1 MPDDDRMYKLEGIII
16 PKKESVTE
24 WTVKN
29 HYLKRTGS
37 YLSYKK
43 YPFMVEPTDSMGRL
57 HDTFEVVIMCP
68 AQASKTTAI
77 MNFIGWTLKYQREN
91 ILVILDNANNAQKL
105 AKNRVKPF
113 LMDVC
118 HLLDD
123 SERQQSADKS
133 NSAVNIALAS
143 GVNLMLGS
151 AKSASDLC
159 SQPCAFVL
167 LDEVDRYVEL
177 SGEGDPVTLAS
188 ARTKTYR
195 NSMIVCTSTPTVK
208 DDSRIMSQWKLGTAE
223 RWGVVCPTCKHFF
236 SPLWKDID
244 WTDSENPTTACPT
257 CGEVWAESDIIGMEH
272 RYEQTNPFPIHDEY
286 GRIMRSYAIN
296 GLLMHDQTT
305 WKALKQLE
313 IAAIQTSESAIQSF
327 YNTRL
332 GEVYERP
339 SEMRIDPDILSRCAS
354 CRYDDQSLPSDIL
367 SIVISSDTHD
377 DCLYLLTAGFSSDG
391 ERVYLIRYDIL
402 MGDPDDKHVWAGYDR
417 LMCEVYK
424 TEDGRYLR
432 PIFACG
438 DLGGHRSRSVALYS
452 LRNPRFR
459 CVRGYRAPNLGQST
473 CVDPLLN
480 RVSPYKLTEGVK
492 TTVPVQYVGVSGAK
506 DRLNKWQRLTIAGE
520 QHIFAPAVKKCFDLD
535 FWKGMTIEIRDN
547 VGRWVCPYTPN
558 GKGHMANEPTDLMVY
573 AMAAFEMWKTQ
584 YYLTCKDREYFSPS
598 GRPLD
603 LTKEI
608 TMCAEEVKPAKT
620 KKNSKAKSSKA
631 KANEPTTEKVEQK
644 KEETAEVEKAE
655 VLPRSKHR
663 RM

>member
-1 MPDDDRMYKLEGIII
+1 MPDDRLYRLDGIII

-24 WTVKN
+24 WTAKN
-29 HYLKRTGS
+29 HYLKRTGTF
-37 YLSYKK
+37 LSYKK
-43 YPFMVEPTDSMGRL
+43 YPFMLAPTDSMGRL

-77 MNFIGWTLKYQREN
+77 MNFIGWSLKYQREN

-123 SERQQSADKS
+123 TERQQSADKS

-223 RWGVVCPTCKHFF
+223 RWGVICPTCKHFF

-244 WTDSENPTTACPT
+244 WADPDKPTTACPT
-257 CGEVWAESDIIGMEH
+257 CGEVWAETDIIGMEH
-272 RYEQTNPFPIHDEY
+272 KYEQTNPSPIHDEY

-367 SIVISSDTHD
+367 AIVISSDTHD

-402 MGDPDDKHVWAGYDR
+402 MGDPDDKHVWAQYDR

-459 CVRGYRAPNLGQST
+459 CVRGYRAPNLGTST

-520 QHIFAPAVKKCFDLD
+520 QHIYAPAVKKCFDLD

-547 VGRWVCPYTPN
+547 VGRWVCPYTPS

-584 YYLTCKDREYFSPS
+584 YYLTCKDREYFSPN
-598 GRPLD
+598 GKPLD

-608 TMCAEEVKPAKT
+608 TMCAEEVKPTKT
-620 KKNSKAKSSKA
+620 KRNSRAKSAKA
-631 KANEPTTEKVEQK
+631 KAVQNPENLEQVK
-644 KEETAEVEKAE
+644 GETAEAQDTE

>member
-1 MPDDDRMYKLEGIII
+1 MPDDRLYRLDGIII

-29 HYLKRTGS
+29 HYLKRTGTF
-37 YLSYKK
+37 LSYKK
-43 YPFMVEPTDSMGRL
+43 YPFMLAPTDSMGRL

-77 MNFIGWTLKYQREN
+77 MNFIGWSLKYQREN
-91 ILVILDNANNAQKL
+91 ILVILDNSNNAQKL

-123 SERQQSADKS
+123 TERQQSADKS

-223 RWGVVCPTCKHFF
+223 RWGVICPTCQHFF

-244 WTDSENPTTACPT
+244 WSDPENPSTACPT
-257 CGEVWAESDIIGMEH
+257 CGEVWVESDIIRMEH
-272 RYEQTNPFPIHDEY
+272 KYEQTNPSPIHDEY

-402 MGDPDDKHVWAGYDR
+402 MGDPDDKHVWAQYDR

-459 CVRGYRAPNLGQST
+459 CVRGYRAPNLGTST

-480 RVSPYKLTEGVK
+480 RVSPYKLIEGVK

-520 QHIFAPAVKKCFDLD
+520 QHIYAPAVKKCFDLD

-547 VGRWVCPYTPN
+547 VGRWVCPYTPS

-584 YYLTCKDREYFSPS
+584 YYLTCKDREYFSPN
-598 GRPLD
+598 GKPLD

-608 TMCAEEVKPAKT
+608 TMCDEEVKPT
-620 KKNSKAKSSKA
+620 KARKGSRAKSSKA
-631 KANEPTTEKVEQK
+631 KAVQNPENLEQTK
-644 KEETAEVEKAE
+644 GETAEVQDTEA
-655 VLPRSKHR
+655 LPRSKHR

>member
-1 MPDDDRMYKLEGIII
+1 MSDDRLYRLDGIVI

-43 YPFMVEPTDSMGRL
+43 YPFMLAPTDSMGRL

-77 MNFIGWTLKYQREN
+77 MNFIGWSLKYQREN

-123 SERQQSADKS
+123 TERQQSADKS

-223 RWGVVCPTCKHFF
+223 RWGVICPTCHHFF

-244 WTDSENPTTACPT
+244 WADPDKPTTACPT
-257 CGEVWAESDIIGMEH
+257 CGEVWSETDIISMEH
-272 RYEQTNPFPIHDEY
+272 KYEQTNPSPIHDEY

-332 GEVYERP
+332 GEVYSPP

-367 SIVISSDTHD
+367 AIVVSSDTHD
-377 DCLYLLTAGFSSDG
+377 DCLYVLTAGFSSDG

-402 MGDPDDKHVWAGYDR
+402 MGDPDGKHVWAQYDR

-480 RVSPYKLTEGVK
+480 RVSPYKLIEGVK

-520 QHIFAPAVKKCFDLD
+520 QHIFAPSVKKCFDLD

-547 VGRWVCPYTPN
+547 VGRWVCPYTPS

-598 GRPLD
+598 GKPLD

-608 TMCAEEVKPAKT
+608 TMCDEEVKPTKT
-620 KKNSKAKSSKA
+620 KKGSRAKSSKA
-631 KANEPTTEKVEQK
+631 RAVQNPENLEQIK
-644 KEETAEVEKAE
+644 GETAEVQDTE

>member
-1 MPDDDRMYKLEGIII
+1 MPDDRLYKLDGIII

-43 YPFMVEPTDSMGRL
+43 YPFMLAPTDSMGRL

-77 MNFIGWTLKYQREN
+77 MNFIGWSLKYQREN

-118 HLLDD
+118 NLLDD
-123 SERQQSADKS
+123 TERQQSADKS

-223 RWGVVCPTCKHFF
+223 RWGVICPTCQHFF

-244 WTDSENPTTACPT
+244 WSDPDKPTTACPT

-272 RYEQTNPFPIHDEY
+272 KYEQTNPSPIHDEY

-354 CRYDDQSLPSDIL
+354 CRYDDQSLPSDVL
-367 SIVISSDTHD
+367 AIVISSDTHD

-402 MGDPDDKHVWAGYDR
+402 MGDPDDKHVWAQYDR
-417 LMCEVYK
+417 LMGEVYK

-480 RVSPYKLTEGVK
+480 RVSPYKLIEGVK

-520 QHIFAPAVKKCFDLD
+520 QHIFAPSVKKCFDLD

-547 VGRWVCPYTPN
+547 VGRWVCPYTPS

-584 YYLTCKDREYFSPS
+584 YYLTCKDREFFSPS
-598 GRPLD
+598 GKPLD

-608 TMCAEEVKPAKT
+608 TMCDEEVKPTKT
-620 KKNSKAKSSKA
+620 RKGSRAKSSKA
-631 KANEPTTEKVEQK
+631 KAVQNPENLEQTKGETTEADK
-644 KEETAEVEKAE
+644 TE

>member
-1 MPDDDRMYKLEGIII
+1 MPDDRLYKLDGIII

-43 YPFMVEPTDSMGRL
+43 YPFMLAPTDSMGRL

-77 MNFIGWTLKYQREN
+77 MNFIGWSLKYQREN
-91 ILVILDNANNAQKL
+91 ILCILDNANNAQKL

-223 RWGVVCPTCKHFF
+223 RWGVICPSCQHFF

-244 WTDSENPTTACPT
+244 WADTDNPTTACPT
-257 CGEVWAESDIIGMEH
+257 CGEVWAETDIIGMEH
-272 RYEQTNPFPIHDEY
+272 KYEQTNPSPIHDEY

-339 SEMRIDPDILSRCAS
+339 TEMRIDPDILSRCAS

-367 SIVISSDTHD
+367 AIVISSDTHD

-402 MGDPDDKHVWAGYDR
+402 MGDPDDKHVWAQYDR

-480 RVSPYKLTEGVK
+480 RVSPYKLIEGVK

-520 QHIFAPAVKKCFDLD
+520 QHIFAPSVKKCFDLD

-547 VGRWVCPYTPN
+547 VGRWVCPYTPS

-598 GRPLD
+598 GKPLD

-608 TMCAEEVKPAKT
+608 TMCDEEMKPT
-620 KKNSKAKSSKA
+620 KAKKGSRAKSAKA
-631 KANEPTTEKVEQK
+631 KAVQNPENLEQTK
-644 KEETAEVEKAE
+644 GETAEVQDTE

>member
-1 MPDDDRMYKLEGIII
+1 MPDDRLYKLDGIII
-16 PKKESVTE
+16 PKKESVTS
-24 WTVKN
+24 WTTHN

-43 YPFMVEPTDSMGRL
+43 YPFMLAPTDSMGRL

-77 MNFIGWTLKYQREN
+77 MNFIGWSLKYQREN

-123 SERQQSADKS
+123 TERQQSADKS

-223 RWGVVCPTCKHFF
+223 RWGVICPTCKHFF

-244 WTDSENPTTACPT
+244 WADPDNPTTACPT
-257 CGEVWAESDIIGMEH
+257 CGEVWTETDIIGMEH
-272 RYEQTNPFPIHDEY
+272 KYEQTNPSPIHDEY

-332 GEVYERP
+332 GEVYERLA
-339 SEMRIDPDILSRCAS
+339 EMRIDPDILSRCAS

-402 MGDPDDKHVWAGYDR
+402 MGDPDDKHVWAQYDR

-480 RVSPYKLTEGVK
+480 RVSPYKLIEGVK

-520 QHIFAPAVKKCFDLD
+520 QHIFAPSVKKCFDLD

-547 VGRWVCPYTPN
+547 VGRWVCPYTPS

-584 YYLTCKDREYFSPS
+584 YYLTCKDREYFSPN
-598 GRPLD
+598 GKPLD

-608 TMCAEEVKPAKT
+608 TMCDEEVKPTKT
-620 KKNSKAKSSKA
+620 RKGSRAKSSKA
-631 KANEPTTEKVEQK
+631 KDVQNPENLEQK
-644 KEETAEVEKAE
+644 KEETAEAQNTE

>member
-1 MPDDDRMYKLEGIII
+1 MLDDRLYRLDGIII

-43 YPFMVEPTDSMGRL
+43 YPFMLAPTDSMGRL

-77 MNFIGWTLKYQREN
+77 MNFIGWSLKYQREN

-123 SERQQSADKS
+123 TERQQSADKS

-223 RWGVVCPTCKHFF
+223 RWGVICPTCQHFF

-244 WTDSENPTTACPT
+244 WADPDKPTTACPT
-257 CGEVWAESDIIGMEH
+257 CGEVWVESDIIGMEH
-272 RYEQTNPFPIHDEY
+272 KYEQTNLSPIHDEY

-354 CRYDDQSLPSDIL
+354 CRYDDQSLPADIL

-402 MGDPDDKHVWAGYDR
+402 MGDPDDKHVWAQYDR

-459 CVRGYRAPNLGQST
+459 CVRGYRAPNLGTST

-480 RVSPYKLTEGVK
+480 RGSPYKLVEGVK

-520 QHIFAPAVKKCFDLD
+520 QHIYAPSVKKCFDLD

-547 VGRWVCPYTPN
+547 VGRWVCPYAPS

-584 YYLTCKDREYFSPS
+584 YYLTCKDREYFSPN
-598 GRPLD
+598 GKPLD

-608 TMCAEEVKPAKT
+608 AMCDEEVKPAKT
-620 KKNSKAKSSKA
+620 KKGARGKSSKA
-631 KANEPTTEKVEQK
+631 KAVQNTENLEQTK
-644 KEETAEVEKAE
+644 GETSEVQNTE

>member
-1 MPDDDRMYKLEGIII
+1 MPYDDRLYRLDGIII

-43 YPFMVEPTDSMGRL
+43 YPFMLAPTDSMGRL

-77 MNFIGWTLKYQREN
+77 MNFIGWSLKYQREN

-123 SERQQSADKS
+123 TERQQSADKS

-223 RWGVVCPTCKHFF
+223 RWGVICPTCEHFF

-244 WTDSENPTTACPT
+244 WSDTDNPTTACPT
-257 CGEVWAESDIIGMEH
+257 CGEAWAESDIIGMEH
-272 RYEQTNPFPIHDEY
+272 KYEQTNPSPIHDEY

-367 SIVISSDTHD
+367 AIVISSDTHD

-402 MGDPDDKHVWAGYDR
+402 MGDPDDKHVWAQYDR

-480 RVSPYKLTEGVK
+480 RVSPYKLIEGVK

-520 QHIFAPAVKKCFDLD
+520 QHIFAPSVKKCFDLD

-547 VGRWVCPYTPN
+547 VGRWVCPYTPS

-584 YYLTCKDREYFSPS
+584 YYLTCKDREYFSPN
-598 GRPLD
+598 GKPLD

-608 TMCAEEVKPAKT
+608 TMCDEEVKPTKT
-620 KKNSKAKSSKA
+620 RKGSRAKSSKA
-631 KANEPTTEKVEQK
+631 KAVQNPENLEQK
-644 KEETAEVEKAE
+644 KEETTEVRDTE

>member
-1 MPDDDRMYKLEGIII
+1 MPDDRLYRLDGIII

-24 WTVKN
+24 WTIKN
-29 HYLKRTGS
+29 HYLKRTGTF
-37 YLSYKK
+37 LSYKK
-43 YPFMVEPTDSMGRL
+43 YPFMLAPTDSMGRL

-77 MNFIGWTLKYQREN
+77 MNFIGWSLKYQREN

-123 SERQQSADKS
+123 TERQQSADKS

-223 RWGVVCPTCKHFF
+223 RWGVICTTCQHFF

-244 WTDSENPTTACPT
+244 WSDPENPTVACPT
-257 CGEVWAESDIIGMEH
+257 CGEVWAESDIIRMEH
-272 RYEQTNPFPIHDEY
+272 KYEQTNPSPIHDEY

-402 MGDPDDKHVWAGYDR
+402 MGDPDDKHVWAQYDR

-480 RVSPYKLTEGVK
+480 RVSPYKLIEGVK
-492 TTVPVQYVGVSGAK
+492 TTVPVQYIGVSGAK

-520 QHIFAPAVKKCFDLD
+520 QHIFAPSVKKCFDLD

-547 VGRWVCPYTPN
+547 VGRWVCPYAPS

-584 YYLTCKDREYFSPS
+584 YYLTCKDREYFSPN
-598 GRPLD
+598 GKPLD

-608 TMCAEEVKPAKT
+608 TMCDEEVKPTTKAK
-620 KKNSKAKSSKA
+620 KGSRAKSSKA
-631 KANEPTTEKVEQK
+631 KAVQNPENLEQTK
-644 KEETAEVEKAE
+644 GETAEVQDTE

>member
-1 MPDDDRMYKLEGIII
+1 MSDDRLYRLDGIVI

-43 YPFMVEPTDSMGRL
+43 YPFMLAPTDSMGRL

-77 MNFIGWTLKYQREN
+77 MNFIGWSLKYQREN

-123 SERQQSADKS
+123 TERQQSADKS

-223 RWGVVCPTCKHFF
+223 RWGVICPTCHHFF

-244 WTDSENPTTACPT
+244 WADPDKPTTACPT
-257 CGEVWAESDIIGMEH
+257 CGEVWSETDIISMEH
-272 RYEQTNPFPIHDEY
+272 KYEQTNPSPIHDEY

-339 SEMRIDPDILSRCAS
+339 AEMRIDPDILSRCAS

-367 SIVISSDTHD
+367 AIVVSSDTHD
-377 DCLYLLTAGFSSDG
+377 DCLYVLTAGFSSDG

-402 MGDPDDKHVWAGYDR
+402 MGDPDDKHVWAQYDR
-417 LMCEVYK
+417 LMCEGYK

-480 RVSPYKLTEGVK
+480 RVSPYKLIEGVK
-492 TTVPVQYVGVSGAK
+492 ATVPVQYVGVSGAK

-520 QHIFAPAVKKCFDLD
+520 QHIFAPSVKKCFDLD

-547 VGRWVCPYTPN
+547 VGRWVCPYTPS

-584 YYLTCKDREYFSPS
+584 FYLTCKDREYFSPS
-598 GRPLD
+598 GKPLD

-608 TMCAEEVKPAKT
+608 TMCDEEMKPTKT
-620 KKNSKAKSSKA
+620 KKGSRAKSSKA
-631 KANEPTTEKVEQK
+631 RAVQNPENLEQK
-644 KEETAEVEKAE
+644 KEETAEVQDTE

>member
-1 MPDDDRMYKLEGIII
+1 MPNDDRLYRLDGIII

-29 HYLKRTGS
+29 HYLKRTGTF
-37 YLSYKK
+37 LSYKK
-43 YPFMVEPTDSMGRL
+43 YPFMLAPTDSMGRL

-77 MNFIGWTLKYQREN
+77 MNFIGWSLKYQREN

-223 RWGVVCPTCKHFF
+223 RWGVICPTCQHFF

-244 WTDSENPTTACPT
+244 WSDPDKPTTACPT
-257 CGEVWAESDIIGMEH
+257 CGEVWAESNILSMEH
-272 RYEQTNPFPIHDEY
+272 KYEQTNPSPIHDEY

-402 MGDPDDKHVWAGYDR
+402 MGDPDDKHVWAQYDR

-480 RVSPYKLTEGVK
+480 RVSPYKLIEGVK

-506 DRLNKWQRLTIAGE
+506 DRLNKWQRLTVAGE
-520 QHIFAPAVKKCFDLD
+520 QHIFAPSVKKCFDLD

-547 VGRWVCPYTPN
+547 VGRWVCPYTPS

-598 GRPLD
+598 GKPLD

-608 TMCAEEVKPAKT
+608 TMCDEEVKPTKT
-620 KKNSKAKSSKA
+620 RKGSRAKSSKA
-631 KANEPTTEKVEQK
+631 KAVQNPENLEQTK
-644 KEETAEVEKAE
+644 GETAEVQNTE

>member
-1 MPDDDRMYKLEGIII
+1 MPDDRLYRLDGIII

-29 HYLKRTGS
+29 HYLKRTGTF
-37 YLSYKK
+37 LSYRK
-43 YPFMVEPTDSMGRL
+43 YPFMLAPTDSMGRL

-77 MNFIGWTLKYQREN
+77 MNFIGWSLRFQREN

-208 DDSRIMSQWKLGTAE
+208 DESRIMSQWKLGTAE
-223 RWGVVCPTCKHFF
+223 RWGVICTTCQHFF

-244 WTDSENPTTACPT
+244 WSDPDKPTTACPT
-257 CGEVWAESDIIGMEH
+257 CGEVWTESDIISMEH
-272 RYEQTNPFPIHDEY
+272 KYEQTNPSPIHDEY
-286 GRIMRSYAIN
+286 GRIMRSYSIN

-327 YNTRL
+327 FNTRL

-339 SEMRIDPDILSRCAS
+339 TEMRIDPDILSRCAS

-402 MGDPDDKHVWAGYDR
+402 IGDPDDKHVWAQYDR

-459 CVRGYRAPNLGQST
+459 CVRGYRAPNLGTST

-506 DRLNKWQRLTIAGE
+506 DRLNRWQRLTIAGE
-520 QHIFAPAVKKCFDLD
+520 QHIFASVKKCFDLD

-547 VGRWVCPYTPN
+547 VGRWVCPYTPS

-573 AMAAFEMWKTQ
+573 AMAAFELWKTQ
-584 YYLTCKDREYFSPS
+584 YYLTCKDREYFSPN
-598 GRPLD
+598 GKPLD

-608 TMCAEEVKPAKT
+608 TMCDEEVKPTKT
-620 KKNSKAKSSKA
+620 KKGSRAKSSKA
-631 KANEPTTEKVEQK
+631 KDVQNPGNLEQTK
-644 KEETAEVEKAE
+644 GETAEAQNTE

>member
-1 MPDDDRMYKLEGIII
+1 MPDDRLYRLDGIII

-43 YPFMVEPTDSMGRL
+43 YPFMLAPTDSMGRL

-77 MNFIGWTLKYQREN
+77 MNFIGWSLKYQREN

-118 HLLDD
+118 NLLDD
-123 SERQQSADKS
+123 TERQQSADKS

-223 RWGVVCPTCKHFF
+223 RWGVICPSCQHFF

-244 WTDSENPTTACPT
+244 WADPDKPTTACPT

-272 RYEQTNPFPIHDEY
+272 KYEQTNPSPIHDEY

-402 MGDPDDKHVWAGYDR
+402 MGDPDDKHVWAQYDR

-506 DRLNKWQRLTIAGE
+506 DRLNKMQRLTIAGE
-520 QHIFAPAVKKCFDLD
+520 QHIFAPSVKKCFDLD

-547 VGRWVCPYTPN
+547 VGRWVCPYTPS

-584 YYLTCKDREYFSPS
+584 YYLTCKDREYFSPN
-598 GRPLD
+598 GKPLD

-608 TMCAEEVKPAKT
+608 TMCAEEVKPTKT
-620 KKNSKAKSSKA
+620 KRNSKAKSSKA
-631 KANEPTTEKVEQK
+631 KAVQNPENLEQTKGDTTEVQD
-644 KEETAEVEKAE
+644 TE

>member
-1 MPDDDRMYKLEGIII
+1 MPDDRLYRLDGIII

-37 YLSYKK
+37 FLSYKK
-43 YPFMVEPTDSMGRL
+43 YPFMLAPTDSMGRL

-77 MNFIGWTLKYQREN
+77 MNFIGWSLQYQREN
-91 ILVILDNANNAQKL
+91 ILVILDNASNAQKL
-105 AKNRVKPF
+105 AKNRIKPF

-123 SERQQSADKS
+123 TERQQSADKS

-223 RWGVVCPTCKHFF
+223 RWGVICPTCQHFF

-244 WTDSENPTTACPT
+244 WSDPDNPTTACPT
-257 CGEVWAESDIIGMEH
+257 CGEVWAESDIISMEH
-272 RYEQTNPFPIHDEY
+272 KYEQTNPSPIHDEY

-327 YNTRL
+327 RNTRL

-377 DCLYLLTAGFSSDG
+377 DCLYVLTAGFSSDG

-402 MGDPDDKHVWAGYDR
+402 MGDPDDKHVWAQYDR
-417 LMCEVYK
+417 LMCEVYT
-424 TEDGRYLR
+424 TEDGRHLR

-459 CVRGYRAPNLGQST
+459 CVRGYRAPNLGTST

-480 RVSPYKLTEGVK
+480 RVSPYKLVEGVK

-506 DRLNKWQRLTIAGE
+506 DRLNTWQRLTIAGE
-520 QHIFAPAVKKCFDLD
+520 QRIFAPSTKKCFDLD

-547 VGRWVCPYTPN
+547 VGRWVCPYTPS

-584 YYLTCKDREYFSPS
+584 YYLTCKDREYFSPN
-598 GRPLD
+598 GKPLD
-603 LTKEI
+603 LSKEI
-608 TMCAEEVKPAKT
+608 TMCNEEAKPTKAK
-620 KKNSKAKSSKA
+620 KGSRAKSSKA
-631 KANEPTTEKVEQK
+631 KAVQSPENLEQTKVE
-644 KEETAEVEKAE
+644 TSEVDKAE

>member
-1 MPDDDRMYKLEGIII
+1 MPDDRLYRLDGIII

-29 HYLKRTGS
+29 HYLKRTGTF
-37 YLSYKK
+37 LSYRK
-43 YPFMVEPTDSMGRL
+43 YPFMLAPTDSMGRL

-77 MNFIGWTLKYQREN
+77 MNFIGWSLRFQREN

-123 SERQQSADKS
+123 TERQQSADKS

-143 GVNLMLGS
+143 GTNLMLGS

-208 DDSRIMSQWKLGTAE
+208 DESRIMSQWKLGTAE
-223 RWGVVCPTCKHFF
+223 RWGVICTTCQHFF

-244 WTDSENPTTACPT
+244 WSDPDKPTTACPT
-257 CGEVWAESDIIGMEH
+257 CGEVWTESDIISMEH
-272 RYEQTNPFPIHDEY
+272 KYEQTNPSPIHDEY
-286 GRIMRSYAIN
+286 GRIMRSYSIN

-327 YNTRL
+327 FNTRL

-339 SEMRIDPDILSRCAS
+339 TEMRIDPDILSRCAS

-402 MGDPDDKHVWAGYDR
+402 IGDPDDKHVWAQYDR

-459 CVRGYRAPNLGQST
+459 CVRGYRAPNLGTST

-480 RVSPYKLTEGVK
+480 RVSPYKLTECVK

-520 QHIFAPAVKKCFDLD
+520 QHIFASVKKCFDLD

-547 VGRWVCPYTPN
+547 VGRWVCPYTPS

-573 AMAAFEMWKTQ
+573 AMAAFELWKTQ
-584 YYLTCKDREYFSPS
+584 YYLTCKDREYFSPN
-598 GRPLD
+598 GKPLD

-608 TMCAEEVKPAKT
+608 TMCDEEVKPTKT
-620 KKNSKAKSSKA
+620 KKGSRAKSSKA
-631 KANEPTTEKVEQK
+631 KDVQNPGNLEQTK
-644 KEETAEVEKAE
+644 GETAEAQNTE

>member
-1 MPDDDRMYKLEGIII
+1 MPDDRLYRLDGIII

-24 WTVKN
+24 WAVKN
-29 HYLKRTGS
+29 HYLKRTGTF
-37 YLSYKK
+37 LSYKK
-43 YPFMVEPTDSMGRL
+43 YPFMLAPTDSMGRL

-77 MNFIGWTLKYQREN
+77 MNFIGWSLKYQREN

-123 SERQQSADKS
+123 TERQQSADKS

-223 RWGVVCPTCKHFF
+223 RWGVICPTCQHFF

-244 WTDSENPTTACPT
+244 WSDPENPTTACPT
-257 CGEVWAESDIIGMEH
+257 CGEVWAESDIISMEH
-272 RYEQTNPFPIHDEY
+272 KYEQTNPSPIHDEY

-402 MGDPDDKHVWAGYDR
+402 MGDPDDKHVWAQYDR

-480 RVSPYKLTEGVK
+480 RVSPYKLIEGVK

-520 QHIFAPAVKKCFDLD
+520 QHIFAPSVKKCFDLD

-547 VGRWVCPYTPN
+547 VGRWVCPYTPS

-573 AMAAFEMWKTQ
+573 AMAAFEIWKTQ
-584 YYLTCKDREYFSPS
+584 YYLTCKDREYFSPN
-598 GRPLD
+598 GKPLD

-608 TMCAEEVKPAKT
+608 TMCDEEVKPTKAK
-620 KKNSKAKSSKA
+620 KGSRAKSSKA
-631 KANEPTTEKVEQK
+631 KAVQNPENLEQNKGETTEAQN
-644 KEETAEVEKAE
+644 TE

>member
-1 MPDDDRMYKLEGIII
+1 MSDDRLYRLDGIVI

-43 YPFMVEPTDSMGRL
+43 YPFMLAPTDSMGRL

-77 MNFIGWTLKYQREN
+77 MNFIGWSLKYQREN

-123 SERQQSADKS
+123 TERQQSADKS

-223 RWGVVCPTCKHFF
+223 RWGVICPTCHHFF

-244 WTDSENPTTACPT
+244 WADPDKPTTACPT
-257 CGEVWAESDIIGMEH
+257 CGEVWAETDIISMEH
-272 RYEQTNPFPIHDEY
+272 KYEQTNPSPIHDEY

-367 SIVISSDTHD
+367 AIVISSDTHD

-402 MGDPDDKHVWAGYDR
+402 MGDPDDKHVWAQYDR

-480 RVSPYKLTEGVK
+480 RVSPYKLIEGVK

-520 QHIFAPAVKKCFDLD
+520 QHIFAPSVKKCFDLD

-547 VGRWVCPYTPN
+547 VGRWVCPYTPS

-598 GRPLD
+598 GKPLD
-603 LTKEI
+603 LTKEM
-608 TMCAEEVKPAKT
+608 TMCDEEVKPTKT
-620 KKNSKAKSSKA
+620 RKGSRAKSSKA
-631 KANEPTTEKVEQK
+631 KAVQNPENLEQTK
-644 KEETAEVEKAE
+644 GETAEVDKTE

>member
-1 MPDDDRMYKLEGIII
+1 MPDDRLYRLDGIII

-29 HYLKRTGS
+29 HYLKRTGTF
-37 YLSYKK
+37 LSYKK
-43 YPFMVEPTDSMGRL
+43 YPFMLAPTDSMGRL

-77 MNFIGWTLKYQREN
+77 MNFIGWSLKYQREN
-91 ILVILDNANNAQKL
+91 LLVILDNANNAQKL

-123 SERQQSADKS
+123 TERQQSADKS

-223 RWGVVCPTCKHFF
+223 RWGVICPTCQHFF

-244 WTDSENPTTACPT
+244 WTDPDNPTVACPT
-257 CGEVWAESDIIGMEH
+257 CGEVWAESDIISMEH
-272 RYEQTNPFPIHDEY
+272 KYEQTNPSPIHDEY

-402 MGDPDDKHVWAGYDR
+402 MGDPDDKHVWAQYDR

-459 CVRGYRAPNLGQST
+459 CVRGYRAPNLGTST

-480 RVSPYKLTEGVK
+480 RVSPYKLVEGVK

-506 DRLNKWQRLTIAGE
+506 DHLNKWQRLTIAGE
-520 QHIFAPAVKKCFDLD
+520 QHIFAPSVKKCFDLD

-547 VGRWVCPYTPN
+547 VGRWVCPYTPS

-584 YYLTCKDREYFSPS
+584 YYLTCKDREYFSPN
-598 GRPLD
+598 GKPLD

-608 TMCAEEVKPAKT
+608 TMCDEEVKPAKT
-620 KKNSKAKSSKA
+620 KKGSRAKSSKA
-631 KANEPTTEKVEQK
+631 KAVQNPENLEQTKV
-644 KEETAEVEKAE
+644 ETAEAQNTE

>member
-1 MPDDDRMYKLEGIII
+1 MPDDRLYRLDGIII

-29 HYLKRTGS
+29 HYLKRTGTF
-37 YLSYKK
+37 LSYKK
-43 YPFMVEPTDSMGRL
+43 YPFMLAPTDSMGRL

-77 MNFIGWTLKYQREN
+77 MNFIGWSLKYQREN

-223 RWGVVCPTCKHFF
+223 RWGVICPTCQHFF

-244 WTDSENPTTACPT
+244 WSDPDKPTTACPT
-257 CGEVWAESDIIGMEH
+257 CGEVWAESDIISMEH
-272 RYEQTNPFPIHDEY
+272 KYEQTNPSPIHDEY

-332 GEVYERP
+332 GEVYSPP

-402 MGDPDDKHVWAGYDR
+402 MGDPDDKHVWAQYDR

-480 RVSPYKLTEGVK
+480 RVSPYKLIEGVK

-520 QHIFAPAVKKCFDLD
+520 QHIFAPSVKKCFDLD

-547 VGRWVCPYTPN
+547 VGRWVCPYTPS

-584 YYLTCKDREYFSPS
+584 YYLTCKDREYFSPN
-598 GRPLD
+598 GKPLD

-608 TMCAEEVKPAKT
+608 TMCDEEVKPTKT
-620 KKNSKAKSSKA
+620 KRGSRAKSSKA
-631 KANEPTTEKVEQK
+631 KAVQNPENLEQTK
-644 KEETAEVEKAE
+644 GETAEVQDTE

>member
-1 MPDDDRMYKLEGIII
+1 MPDDRLYRLDGIII

-29 HYLKRTGS
+29 HYLKRTGTF
-37 YLSYKK
+37 LSYRK
-43 YPFMVEPTDSMGRL
+43 YPFMLAPTDSMGRL

-77 MNFIGWTLKYQREN
+77 MNFIGWSLRFQREN

-143 GVNLMLGS
+143 GTNLMLGS

-208 DDSRIMSQWKLGTAE
+208 DESRIMSQWKLGTAE
-223 RWGVVCPTCKHFF
+223 RWGVICTTCQHFF

-244 WTDSENPTTACPT
+244 WSDPDKPTTACPT
-257 CGEVWAESDIIGMEH
+257 CGEVWTESDIISMEH
-272 RYEQTNPFPIHDEY
+272 KYEQTNPSPIHDEY
-286 GRIMRSYAIN
+286 GRIMRSYSIN

-327 YNTRL
+327 FNTRL

-339 SEMRIDPDILSRCAS
+339 TEMRIDPDILSRCAS

-402 MGDPDDKHVWAGYDR
+402 IGDPDDKHVWAQYDR

-459 CVRGYRAPNLGQST
+459 CVRGYRAPNLGTST

-520 QHIFAPAVKKCFDLD
+520 QHIFASVKKCFDLD

-547 VGRWVCPYTPN
+547 VGRWVCPYTPS

-573 AMAAFEMWKTQ
+573 AMAAFELWKTQ
-584 YYLTCKDREYFSPS
+584 YYLTCKDREYFSPN
-598 GRPLD
+598 GKPLD

-608 TMCAEEVKPAKT
+608 TMCDEEVKPTKT
-620 KKNSKAKSSKA
+620 KKGSRAKSSKA
-631 KANEPTTEKVEQK
+631 KDVQNPGNLEQTK
-644 KEETAEVEKAE
+644 GETAEAQNTE

>member
-1 MPDDDRMYKLEGIII
+1 MPDDRLYRLDGIII

-37 YLSYKK
+37 YLSYRK
-43 YPFMVEPTDSMGRL
+43 YPFMLAPTDSMGRL
-57 HDTFEVVIMCP
+57 HDTFEVVVMCP

-77 MNFIGWTLKYQREN
+77 MNFIGWSLKYQREN

-123 SERQQSADKS
+123 TERQQSADKS

-223 RWGVVCPTCKHFF
+223 RWGVICPTCQHFF

-244 WTDSENPTTACPT
+244 WSDPDKPTTACPT
-257 CGEVWAESDIIGMEH
+257 CGEVWTENDIIGMEH
-272 RYEQTNPFPIHDEY
+272 KYEQTNPSPIHDEY

-367 SIVISSDTHD
+367 AIVISSDTHD

-402 MGDPDDKHVWAGYDR
+402 MGDPDDKHVWAQYDR

-506 DRLNKWQRLTIAGE
+506 DRLNKWQKLTIAGE
-520 QHIFAPAVKKCFDLD
+520 QHIFAPSVKKCFDLD

-547 VGRWVCPYTPN
+547 VGRWVCPYTPS

-584 YYLTCKDREYFSPS
+584 YYLTCKDREYFSPN
-598 GRPLD
+598 GKPLD

-608 TMCAEEVKPAKT
+608 TMCDEEVKPTKT
-620 KKNSKAKSSKA
+620 RKGSRAKSSKA
-631 KANEPTTEKVEQK
+631 KAVQNPENLEQIK
-644 KEETAEVEKAE
+644 GETAEVQDTE

>member
-1 MPDDDRMYKLEGIII
+1 MPDDRLYRLDGIII

-43 YPFMVEPTDSMGRL
+43 YPFMLAPTDSMGRL

-77 MNFIGWTLKYQREN
+77 MNFIGWSLKYQREN

-118 HLLDD
+118 NLLDD
-123 SERQQSADKS
+123 TERQQSADKS

-223 RWGVVCPTCKHFF
+223 RWGVICPTCQHFF

-244 WTDSENPTTACPT
+244 WADPDNPTTACPT
-257 CGEVWAESDIIGMEH
+257 CGEVWAETDIIGMEH
-272 RYEQTNPFPIHDEY
+272 KYEQTNSSPIHDEY

-367 SIVISSDTHD
+367 AIVISSDTHD

-402 MGDPDDKHVWAGYDR
+402 MGDPDDKHVWAQYDR

-459 CVRGYRAPNLGQST
+459 CVRGYRAPNLGTST

-480 RVSPYKLTEGVK
+480 RVSPYKLIEGVK

-520 QHIFAPAVKKCFDLD
+520 QHIYAPAVKKCFDLD

-547 VGRWVCPYTPN
+547 VGRWVCPYTPS

-584 YYLTCKDREYFSPS
+584 YYLTCKDREYFSPN
-598 GRPLD
+598 GKPLD

-608 TMCAEEVKPAKT
+608 TMCAEEVKPTKT
-620 KKNSKAKSSKA
+620 KRNSRAKSSKA
-631 KANEPTTEKVEQK
+631 KAVQNPENLEQK
-644 KEETAEVEKAE
+644 KEETTEVQDTE

>member
-1 MPDDDRMYKLEGIII
+1 MPDDRLYRLDGIII

-43 YPFMVEPTDSMGRL
+43 YPFMLAPTDSMGRL

-77 MNFIGWTLKYQREN
+77 MNFIGWSLKYQREN

-123 SERQQSADKS
+123 TERQQSADKS

-167 LDEVDRYVEL
+167 LDDVDRYVEL

-223 RWGVVCPTCKHFF
+223 RWGVICPSCQHFF

-244 WTDSENPTTACPT
+244 WADPDKPTTACPT
-257 CGEVWAESDIIGMEH
+257 CGEVWAETDIIGMEH
-272 RYEQTNPFPIHDEY
+272 KYEQTNPSPIHDEY

-339 SEMRIDPDILSRCAS
+339 TEMRIDPDILSRCAS
-354 CRYDDQSLPSDIL
+354 CRYDDQSLPSDVL

-402 MGDPDDKHVWAGYDR
+402 MGDPDDKHVWAQYDR
-417 LMCEVYK
+417 LMGEVYK

-459 CVRGYRAPNLGQST
+459 CVRGYRAPNLGTST

-480 RVSPYKLTEGVK
+480 RVSPYKLIEGVK

-520 QHIFAPAVKKCFDLD
+520 QHIYAPAVKKCFDLD

-547 VGRWVCPYTPN
+547 VGRWVCPYTPS

-584 YYLTCKDREYFSPS
+584 YYLTCKDREYFSPN
-598 GRPLD
+598 GKPLD

-608 TMCAEEVKPAKT
+608 TMCDEEVKPTKT
-620 KKNSKAKSSKA
+620 KRNSRAKSSKA
-631 KANEPTTEKVEQK
+631 KAVQNPENLEQTK
-644 KEETAEVEKAE
+644 GETAEVQDTE

>member
-1 MPDDDRMYKLEGIII
+1 MPDDRLYRLDGIII

-29 HYLKRTGS
+29 HYLKRTGTF
-37 YLSYKK
+37 LSYKK
-43 YPFMVEPTDSMGRL
+43 YPFMLAPTDSMGRL
-57 HDTFEVVIMCP
+57 HDTFEVVVMCP

-77 MNFIGWTLKYQREN
+77 MNFIGWSLKYQREN

-123 SERQQSADKS
+123 TERQQSADKS

-223 RWGVVCPTCKHFF
+223 RWGVICPTCQHFF

-244 WTDSENPTTACPT
+244 WSDTDNPTTACPT
-257 CGEVWAESDIIGMEH
+257 CGEVWTETDIIGMEH
-272 RYEQTNPFPIHDEY
+272 KYEQTNPSPIHDEY

-367 SIVISSDTHD
+367 AIVISSDTHD

-402 MGDPDDKHVWAGYDR
+402 MGDPDDKHVWAQYDR

-459 CVRGYRAPNLGQST
+459 CVRGYRAPLLGQST

-520 QHIFAPAVKKCFDLD
+520 QHIFAPSVKKCFDLD

-547 VGRWVCPYTPN
+547 VGRWVCPYTPS

-598 GRPLD
+598 GKPLD

-608 TMCAEEVKPAKT
+608 TMCDEEVKPTKT
-620 KKNSKAKSSKA
+620 KRGSRAKSSKA
-631 KANEPTTEKVEQK
+631 KAVQNPENLEQK
-644 KEETAEVEKAE
+644 KEETAEVQDTE

>member
-1 MPDDDRMYKLEGIII
+1 MPDDRLYRLDGIII

-24 WTVKN
+24 WTIKN

-43 YPFMVEPTDSMGRL
+43 YPFMLAPTDSMGRL

-77 MNFIGWTLKYQREN
+77 MNFIGWSLKYQREN

-123 SERQQSADKS
+123 TERQQSADKS

-223 RWGVVCPTCKHFF
+223 RWGVICPTCQHFF

-244 WTDSENPTTACPT
+244 WSDTDNPTTACPT
-257 CGEVWAESDIIGMEH
+257 CGEVWAESDIISMEH
-272 RYEQTNPFPIHDEY
+272 KYEQTNPSPIHDEY

-332 GEVYERP
+332 GEVYERV

-354 CRYDDQSLPSDIL
+354 CRYDDQSLPQDVL

-402 MGDPDDKHVWAGYDR
+402 MGDPDDKHVWAQYDR

-480 RVSPYKLTEGVK
+480 RVSPYKLIEGVK

-520 QHIFAPAVKKCFDLD
+520 QHIFAPSVKKCFDLD

-547 VGRWVCPYTPN
+547 VGRWVCPYTPS

-598 GRPLD
+598 GKPLD

-608 TMCAEEVKPAKT
+608 TMCDEEVKPTKT
-620 KKNSKAKSSKA
+620 RKGSRAKSSKA
-631 KANEPTTEKVEQK
+631 KAVQNPENLEQK
-644 KEETAEVEKAE
+644 KEETAEGDKTE

>member
-1 MPDDDRMYKLEGIII
+1 MPDDRLYRLDGIII

-29 HYLKRTGS
+29 HYLKRTGTF
-37 YLSYKK
+37 LSYKK
-43 YPFMVEPTDSMGRL
+43 YPFMLAPTDSMGRL

-77 MNFIGWTLKYQREN
+77 MNFIGWSLKYQREN

-223 RWGVVCPTCKHFF
+223 RWGVICTTCQHFF

-244 WTDSENPTTACPT
+244 WSDPENPTTACPT
-257 CGEVWAESDIIGMEH
+257 CGEVWAESDIIRMEH
-272 RYEQTNPFPIHDEY
+272 KYEQTNPSPIHDEY

-339 SEMRIDPDILSRCAS
+339 TEMRIDPDILSRCAS

-402 MGDPDDKHVWAGYDR
+402 MGDPDDKHVWAQYDR

-480 RVSPYKLTEGVK
+480 RVSPYKLIEGVK

-520 QHIFAPAVKKCFDLD
+520 QHIFAPSVKKCFDLD

-547 VGRWVCPYTPN
+547 VGRWVCPYTPS

-584 YYLTCKDREYFSPS
+584 YYLTCKDREYFSPN
-598 GRPLD
+598 GKPLD

-608 TMCAEEVKPAKT
+608 AMCDEEVKPMKT
-620 KKNSKAKSSKA
+620 KKGTRVKSSKA
-631 KANEPTTEKVEQK
+631 KAVQNPENLEQTKGETTAAQDTE
-644 KEETAEVEKAE
+644 A
-655 VLPRSKHR
+655 LPRSKHR

>member
-1 MPDDDRMYKLEGIII
+1 MPDDRLYRLDGIII

-29 HYLKRTGS
+29 HYLKRTGTF
-37 YLSYKK
+37 LSYKK
-43 YPFMVEPTDSMGRL
+43 YPFMLAPTDSMGRL

-77 MNFIGWTLKYQREN
+77 MNFIGWSLKYQREN
-91 ILVILDNANNAQKL
+91 LLVILDNANNAQKL

-123 SERQQSADKS
+123 TERQQSADKS

-159 SQPCAFVL
+159 SQPCAFVM

-177 SGEGDPVTLAS
+177 PNEGEPITLAS

-223 RWGVVCPTCKHFF
+223 RWGVICPTCQHFF

-244 WTDSENPTTACPT
+244 WSDTDKPTTACPT
-257 CGEVWAESDIIGMEH
+257 CGEVWAESDIISMEH
-272 RYEQTNPFPIHDEY
+272 KYEQTNPSPLHDEY

-402 MGDPDDKHVWAGYDR
+402 MGDPDDKHVWAQYDR

-424 TEDGRYLR
+424 TEDGRHLR

-520 QHIFAPAVKKCFDLD
+520 QHIFAPSVKKCFDLD

-547 VGRWVCPYTPN
+547 VGRWVCPYTPS

-598 GRPLD
+598 GKPLD

-608 TMCAEEVKPAKT
+608 TMCAEEVKPTKT
-620 KKNSKAKSSKA
+620 KKGSKTKSSKA
-631 KANEPTTEKVEQK
+631 KAVQNPENLEQTK
-644 KEETAEVEKAE
+644 GETAEVQDTE

>member
-1 MPDDDRMYKLEGIII
+1 MPDDRLYRLDGIII

-29 HYLKRTGS
+29 HYLKRTGTF
-37 YLSYKK
+37 LSYKK
-43 YPFMVEPTDSMGRL
+43 YEFMRIPTDSMGRL

-77 MNFIGWTLKYQREN
+77 MNFIGWSLKYQREN
-91 ILVILDNANNAQKL
+91 ILAILDNSSNAQKL
-105 AKNRVKPF
+105 AKNRIKPF

-123 SERQQSADKS
+123 TERQQSADKS

-223 RWGVVCPTCKHFF
+223 RWGVICPTCQHFF

-244 WTDSENPTTACPT
+244 WSDTDKPTTACPT
-257 CGEVWAESDIIGMEH
+257 CGEVWAESDIISMEH
-272 RYEQTNPFPIHDEY
+272 KYEQTNPSPIHDEY

-402 MGDPDDKHVWAGYDR
+402 MGDPDDKHVWAQYDR

-432 PIFACG
+432 PIFACA
-438 DLGGHRSRSVALYS
+438 DIGGHRSRSVALYS

-459 CVRGYRAPNLGQST
+459 CVRGYRAPNLGTST

-480 RVSPYKLTEGVK
+480 RVSPYKLVEGVK

-520 QHIFAPAVKKCFDLD
+520 QHIFAPSVKKCFDLD

-547 VGRWVCPYTPN
+547 VGRWVCPYTPS

-584 YYLTCKDREYFSPS
+584 YYLTCKDREYFSPN
-598 GRPLD
+598 GKPLD

-608 TMCAEEVKPAKT
+608 TMCDEEVKPTKAK
-620 KKNSKAKSSKA
+620 KGSRAKSSKA
-631 KANEPTTEKVEQK
+631 KAVQNTENLEQTKVET
-644 KEETAEVEKAE
+644 TAAQDTE

>member
-1 MPDDDRMYKLEGIII
+1 MPDDRLYRLDGIII

-29 HYLKRTGS
+29 HYLKRTGTF
-37 YLSYKK
+37 LSYKK
-43 YPFMVEPTDSMGRL
+43 YPFMLAPTDSMGRL

-77 MNFIGWTLKYQREN
+77 MNFIGWSLKYQREN
-91 ILVILDNANNAQKL
+91 ILVILDNSNNAQKL

-123 SERQQSADKS
+123 TERQQSADKS

-223 RWGVVCPTCKHFF
+223 KWGVVCSSCQHFF

-244 WTDSENPTTACPT
+244 WSDPENPTTACPT
-257 CGEVWAESDIIGMEH
+257 CGEVWAESDIIRMEH
-272 RYEQTNPFPIHDEY
+272 KYEQTNPSPIHDEY

-402 MGDPDDKHVWAGYDR
+402 MGDPDDKHVWAQYDR

-459 CVRGYRAPNLGQST
+459 CVRGYRAPNLGTST

-480 RVSPYKLTEGVK
+480 RVSPYKLIEGVK

-520 QHIFAPAVKKCFDLD
+520 QHIFAPSVKKCFDLD

-547 VGRWVCPYTPN
+547 VGRWVCPYTPS

-584 YYLTCKDREYFSPS
+584 YYLTCKDREYFSPN
-598 GRPLD
+598 GKPLD

-608 TMCAEEVKPAKT
+608 TMCDEEVKPAKT
-620 KKNSKAKSSKA
+620 KKGSRAKSSKA
-631 KANEPTTEKVEQK
+631 KAVQNPENLEQAKVETTEVQDTE
-644 KEETAEVEKAE
+644 A
-655 VLPRSKHR
+655 LPRSKHR

>member
-1 MPDDDRMYKLEGIII
+1 MPNDDRLYRLDGIII

-29 HYLKRTGS
+29 HYLKRTGTF
-37 YLSYKK
+37 LSYKK
-43 YPFMVEPTDSMGRL
+43 YPFMLAPTDSMGRL

-77 MNFIGWTLKYQREN
+77 MNFIGWSLKYQREN

-223 RWGVVCPTCKHFF
+223 RWGVICPTCQHFF

-244 WTDSENPTTACPT
+244 WSDPDKPTTACPT
-257 CGEVWAESDIIGMEH
+257 CGEVWAESNIISMEH
-272 RYEQTNPFPIHDEY
+272 KYEQTNPSPIHDEY

-332 GEVYERP
+332 GEVYSPP

-402 MGDPDDKHVWAGYDR
+402 MGDPDDKHVWAQYDR

-480 RVSPYKLTEGVK
+480 RVSPYKLIEGVK

-506 DRLNKWQRLTIAGE
+506 DRLNKWQRLTVAGE
-520 QHIFAPAVKKCFDLD
+520 QHIFAPSVKKCFDLD

-547 VGRWVCPYTPN
+547 VGRWVCPYTPS

-598 GRPLD
+598 GKPLD

-608 TMCAEEVKPAKT
+608 TMCDEEVKPTKT
-620 KKNSKAKSSKA
+620 RKGSRAKSSKA
-631 KANEPTTEKVEQK
+631 KAVQNPENLEQTK
-644 KEETAEVEKAE
+644 GETAEVQNTE

>member
-1 MPDDDRMYKLEGIII
+1 MPDDRLYRLDGIII

-24 WTVKN
+24 WTAKN

-43 YPFMVEPTDSMGRL
+43 YPFMLAPTDSMGRL

-77 MNFIGWTLKYQREN
+77 MNFIGWSLKYQREN

-123 SERQQSADKS
+123 TERQQSADKS

-223 RWGVVCPTCKHFF
+223 RWGVICPTCQHFF

-244 WTDSENPTTACPT
+244 WADPDKPTTACPT

-272 RYEQTNPFPIHDEY
+272 KYEQTNPSPIHDEY

-339 SEMRIDPDILSRCAS
+339 TEMRIDPDILSRCAS

-367 SIVISSDTHD
+367 AIVISSDTHD

-402 MGDPDDKHVWAGYDR
+402 MGDPDDKHVWAQYDR

-459 CVRGYRAPNLGQST
+459 CVRGYRAPNLGTST

-480 RVSPYKLTEGVK
+480 RVSPYKLIEGVK

-520 QHIFAPAVKKCFDLD
+520 QHIYAPAVKKCFDLD

-547 VGRWVCPYTPN
+547 VGRWVCPYTPS

-584 YYLTCKDREYFSPS
+584 YYLTCKDREYFSPN
-598 GRPLD
+598 GKPLD

-608 TMCAEEVKPAKT
+608 TMCAEEVKPTKT
-620 KKNSKAKSSKA
+620 KRNPRAKSSKA
-631 KANEPTTEKVEQK
+631 KAVQNPENLEQVK
-644 KEETAEVEKAE
+644 GETAEVQDTE

>member
-1 MPDDDRMYKLEGIII
+1 MPDDRLYRLDGIII

-29 HYLKRTGS
+29 HYLKRTGTF
-37 YLSYKK
+37 LSYKK
-43 YPFMVEPTDSMGRL
+43 YPFMLAPTDSMGRL
-57 HDTFEVVIMCP
+57 HDTFEVVVMCP

-77 MNFIGWTLKYQREN
+77 MNFIGWSLKYQREN

-123 SERQQSADKS
+123 TERQQSADKS

-223 RWGVVCPTCKHFF
+223 RWGVICPTCQHFF

-244 WTDSENPTTACPT
+244 WSDPDKPTTACPT
-257 CGEVWAESDIIGMEH
+257 CGEVWAESDIISMEH
-272 RYEQTNPFPIHDEY
+272 KYEQTNPSPIHDEY

-305 WKALKQLE
+305 WRALKQLE

-402 MGDPDDKHVWAGYDR
+402 MGDPDDKHVWAQYDR

-459 CVRGYRAPNLGQST
+459 CVRGYRAPNLGTST

-480 RVSPYKLTEGVK
+480 RVSPYKLIEGVK

-520 QHIFAPAVKKCFDLD
+520 QHIYAPSVKKCFDLD

-547 VGRWVCPYTPN
+547 VGRWVCPYTPS

-584 YYLTCKDREYFSPS
+584 YYLTCKDREYFSPN
-598 GRPLD
+598 GKPLD

-608 TMCAEEVKPAKT
+608 TMCDEEVKPTKAK
-620 KKNSKAKSSKA
+620 KGSRAKSSKD
-631 KANEPTTEKVEQK
+631 KAVQNTENLEQTKV
-644 KEETAEVEKAE
+644 ETAEVQDTE

>member
-1 MPDDDRMYKLEGIII
+1 MPDDRLYRLDGIII

-37 YLSYKK
+37 YLSYRK
-43 YPFMVEPTDSMGRL
+43 YPFMLAPTDSMGRL
-57 HDTFEVVIMCP
+57 HDTFEVVVMCP

-77 MNFIGWTLKYQREN
+77 MNFIGWSLKYQREN

-123 SERQQSADKS
+123 TERQQSADKS

-223 RWGVVCPTCKHFF
+223 RWGVICPTCQHFF

-244 WTDSENPTTACPT
+244 WSDPDKPTTACPT
-257 CGEVWAESDIIGMEH
+257 CGEVWTENDIIGMEH
-272 RYEQTNPFPIHDEY
+272 KYEQTNPSPIHDEY

-367 SIVISSDTHD
+367 AIVISSDTHD

-402 MGDPDDKHVWAGYDR
+402 MGDPDDKHVWAQYDR

-506 DRLNKWQRLTIAGE
+506 DRLNKWQKLTIAGE
-520 QHIFAPAVKKCFDLD
+520 QHIFAPSVKKCFDLD

-547 VGRWVCPYTPN
+547 VGRWVCPYTPS

-584 YYLTCKDREYFSPS
+584 YYLTCKDREYFSPN
-598 GRPLD
+598 GKPLD

-608 TMCAEEVKPAKT
+608 TMCDEEVKPTKT
-620 KKNSKAKSSKA
+620 KRNSRAKSSKA
-631 KANEPTTEKVEQK
+631 KAVQNPENLEQIK
-644 KEETAEVEKAE
+644 GETAEVQDTE

>member
-1 MPDDDRMYKLEGIII
+1 MPDDRLYRLDGIII

-43 YPFMVEPTDSMGRL
+43 YPFMLAPTDSMGRL

-77 MNFIGWTLKYQREN
+77 MNFIGWSLKYQREN

-118 HLLDD
+118 NLLDD
-123 SERQQSADKS
+123 TERQQSADKS

-223 RWGVVCPTCKHFF
+223 RWGVICPTCQHFF

-244 WTDSENPTTACPT
+244 WADPDNPTTACPT
-257 CGEVWAESDIIGMEH
+257 CGEVWAETDIIGMEH
-272 RYEQTNPFPIHDEY
+272 KYEQTNPAPIHDEY

-367 SIVISSDTHD
+367 AIVISSDTHD

-402 MGDPDDKHVWAGYDR
+402 MGDPDDKHVWAQYDR

-459 CVRGYRAPNLGQST
+459 CVRGYRAPNLGTST

-480 RVSPYKLTEGVK
+480 RVSPYKLIEGVK

-520 QHIFAPAVKKCFDLD
+520 QHIYAPAVKKCFDLD

-547 VGRWVCPYTPN
+547 VGRWVCPYTPS

-584 YYLTCKDREYFSPS
+584 YYLTCKDREYFSPN
-598 GRPLD
+598 GKPLD

-608 TMCAEEVKPAKT
+608 TMCAEEVKPTKT
-620 KKNSKAKSSKA
+620 KRNSRAKSSKA
-631 KANEPTTEKVEQK
+631 KAVQNPENLEQK
-644 KEETAEVEKAE
+644 KEETAEVQDTE

>member
-1 MPDDDRMYKLEGIII
+1 MPDDRLYRLDGIII

-29 HYLKRTGS
+29 HYLKRTGTF
-37 YLSYKK
+37 LSYKK
-43 YPFMVEPTDSMGRL
+43 YPFMLAPTDSMGRL

-77 MNFIGWTLKYQREN
+77 MNFIGWSLKYQREN

-123 SERQQSADKS
+123 TERQQSADKS

-208 DDSRIMSQWKLGTAE
+208 DDSRIMAQWKLGTAE
-223 RWGVVCPTCKHFF
+223 RWGVICPTCQHFF

-244 WTDSENPTTACPT
+244 WSDPDKPTTACPT
-257 CGEVWAESDIIGMEH
+257 CGEVWVESDIIRMEH
-272 RYEQTNPFPIHDEY
+272 KYEQTNPSPIHDEY

-296 GLLMHDQTT
+296 GLLMHDQTN

-339 SEMRIDPDILSRCAS
+339 TEMRIDPDILSRCAS

-402 MGDPDDKHVWAGYDR
+402 MGDPDDKHVWAQYDR

-480 RVSPYKLTEGVK
+480 RVSPYKLVEGVK

-520 QHIFAPAVKKCFDLD
+520 QHIFAPSVKKCFDLD

-547 VGRWVCPYTPN
+547 VGRWVCPYTPS

-584 YYLTCKDREYFSPS
+584 YYLTCKDREYFSPN
-598 GRPLD
+598 GKPLD

-608 TMCAEEVKPAKT
+608 RMCDEEVKPTKAK
-620 KKNSKAKSSKA
+620 KGSRIKSSKA
-631 KANEPTTEKVEQK
+631 KDVQNNENLEQTKVE
-644 KEETAEVEKAE
+644 TSEVQNTE

>member
-1 MPDDDRMYKLEGIII
+1 MPDDRLYRLDGIII

-29 HYLKRTGS
+29 HYLKRTGTF
-37 YLSYKK
+37 LSYKK
-43 YPFMVEPTDSMGRL
+43 YPFMLAPTDSMGRL

-77 MNFIGWTLKYQREN
+77 MNFIGWSLKYQREN

-223 RWGVVCPTCKHFF
+223 RWGVICTTCQHFF

-244 WTDSENPTTACPT
+244 WSDPENPTTACPT
-257 CGEVWAESDIIGMEH
+257 CGEVWAESDIIRMEH
-272 RYEQTNPFPIHDEY
+272 KYEQTNPSPIHDEY

-339 SEMRIDPDILSRCAS
+339 TEMRIDPDILSRCAS

-402 MGDPDDKHVWAGYDR
+402 MGDPDDKHVWAQYDR

-480 RVSPYKLTEGVK
+480 RVSPYKLIEGVK

-520 QHIFAPAVKKCFDLD
+520 QHIFAPSVKKCFDLD

-547 VGRWVCPYTPN
+547 VGRWVCPYTPS

-584 YYLTCKDREYFSPS
+584 YYLTCKDREYFSPN
-598 GRPLD
+598 GKPLD

-608 TMCAEEVKPAKT
+608 AMCDEEVKPAKT
-620 KKNSKAKSSKA
+620 KKGSRVKSSKA
-631 KANEPTTEKVEQK
+631 KAVQNPENLEQTKGETTAAQDTE
-644 KEETAEVEKAE
+644 A
-655 VLPRSKHR
+655 LPRSKHR

>member
-1 MPDDDRMYKLEGIII
+1 MPDDRLYRLDGIII

-43 YPFMVEPTDSMGRL
+43 YPFMLAPTDSMGRL

-77 MNFIGWTLKYQREN
+77 MNFIGWSLKYQREN
-91 ILVILDNANNAQKL
+91 ILCILDNANNAQKL

-123 SERQQSADKS
+123 TERQQSADKS

-223 RWGVVCPTCKHFF
+223 RWGVICPTCQHFF

-244 WTDSENPTTACPT
+244 WSDTDKPTTACPT
-257 CGEVWAESDIIGMEH
+257 CGEVWAETDIIGMEH
-272 RYEQTNPFPIHDEY
+272 KYEQTNPSPIHDEY

-377 DCLYLLTAGFSSDG
+377 DCLYLLTSGFSSDG

-402 MGDPDDKHVWAGYDR
+402 MGDPDDKHVWAQYDR

-459 CVRGYRAPNLGQST
+459 CVRGYRAPNLGTST

-480 RVSPYKLTEGVK
+480 RVSPYKLIEGVK

-520 QHIFAPAVKKCFDLD
+520 QHIFAPSVKKCFDLD

-547 VGRWVCPYTPN
+547 VGRWVCPYTPS

-584 YYLTCKDREYFSPS
+584 YYLTCKDREYFSSS
-598 GRPLD
+598 GKPLD

-608 TMCAEEVKPAKT
+608 TMCDEEMKPTKAK
-620 KKNSKAKSSKA
+620 KGSRAKSSKA
-631 KANEPTTEKVEQK
+631 KAVQNPENLEQTKGETTEVQD
-644 KEETAEVEKAE
+644 TE

>member
-1 MPDDDRMYKLEGIII
+1 MSDDRLYKLEGIII
-16 PKKESVTE
+16 PKKESVTSWAE
-24 WTVKN
+24 TH

-37 YLSYKK
+37 YLSYRK
-43 YPFMVEPTDSMGRL
+43 YPFMLAPTDSMGRL

-77 MNFIGWTLKYQREN
+77 LNFIGWSLKYQREN
-91 ILVILDNANNAQKL
+91 GLLILDNANNAQKL
-105 AKNRVKPF
+105 AKNRIKPF
-113 LMDVC
+113 LMNC
-118 HLLDD
+118 CGLLDD
-123 SERQQSADKS
+123 IARQESPDKS

-143 GVNLMLGS
+143 GVNLLLGS

-159 SQPCAFVL
+159 SQPCAFVM

-223 RWGVVCPTCKHFF
+223 RWGVICPTCQHFF

-244 WTDSENPTTACPT
+244 WTDSENPTTVCPT
-257 CGEVWAESDIIGMEH
+257 CGEVWTETDIIGMEH
-272 RYEQTNPFPIHDEY
+272 RYEQTNPSPIHDEY

-296 GLLMHDQTT
+296 GLLMHDQTN

-402 MGDPDDKHVWAGYDR
+402 MGDPDDKRVWAEYDR

-520 QHIFAPAVKKCFDLD
+520 QHIYAPSVKKCFDLD
-535 FWKGMTIEIRDN
+535 FWKGMTVEIRDN
-547 VGRWVCPYTPN
+547 VGRWVCPYTPS
-558 GKGHMANEPTDLMVY
+558 GKGHMMNEPTDLMVY

-584 YYLTCKDREYFSPS
+584 YYLTRKDREYFTSTGS
-598 GRPLD
+598 LRD

-608 TMCAEEVKPAKT
+608 PMDANEKPKKKAARKT
-620 KKNSKAKSSKA
+620 KVEKPKAIDEKPKAIDEKPDKKSD
-631 KANEPTTEKVEQK
+631 VEQPK
-644 KEETAEVEKAE
+644 RKF
-655 VLPRSKHR
+655 KH
-663 RM
+663 M

>member
-1 MPDDDRMYKLEGIII
+1 MDDRNYKLTGFVI
-16 PKKESVTE
+16 PKKESVST
-24 WTVKN
+24 WATTH
-29 HYLKRTGS
+29 HYLRRTGS

-91 ILVILDNANNAQKL
+91 VLVILDNANNAQKL
-105 AKNRVKPF
+105 AKNRIKPF
-113 LMDVC
+113 LMDCC

-177 SGEGDPVTLAS
+177 PGEGDGITLAS

-272 RYEQTNPFPIHDEY
+272 RYEQTNPSPIHDEY

-402 MGDPDDKHVWAGYDR
+402 MGDPDDKHVWAQYDR

-520 QHIFAPAVKKCFDLD
+520 QHIYAPAVKKCFDLD

-547 VGRWVCPYTPN
+547 VGRWVCPYTPS

-584 YYLTCKDREYFSPS
+584 YFLTCKDREYFSPS

-620 KKNSKAKSSKA
+620 KKSPKARSSKA
-631 KANEPTTEKVEQK
+631 KANEPTTEKVELK

>member
-1 MPDDDRMYKLEGIII
+1 MPDDRLYRLDGIII

-29 HYLKRTGS
+29 HYLKRTGTF
-37 YLSYKK
+37 LSYKK
-43 YPFMVEPTDSMGRL
+43 YPFMLAPTDSMGRL

-77 MNFIGWTLKYQREN
+77 MNFIGWSLKYQREN
-91 ILVILDNANNAQKL
+91 ILCILDNANNAQKL

-123 SERQQSADKS
+123 TERQQSADKS

-223 RWGVVCPTCKHFF
+223 RWGVICPTCQHFF

-244 WTDSENPTTACPT
+244 WTDPDKPTTACPT
-257 CGEVWAESDIIGMEH
+257 CGEVWAENDIISMEH
-272 RYEQTNPFPIHDEY
+272 KYEQTNPSPIHDEY

-339 SEMRIDPDILSRCAS
+339 SEMRIDPDVLSRCAS

-402 MGDPDDKHVWAGYDR
+402 MGDPDDKHVWAQYDR

-438 DLGGHRSRSVALYS
+438 DQGGHRSRSVALYS

-547 VGRWVCPYTPN
+547 VGRWVCPYTPS

-598 GRPLD
+598 GKPLD

-608 TMCAEEVKPAKT
+608 TMCAEEVKPTKT
-620 KKNSKAKSSKA
+620 KKGTRAKSSKA
-631 KANEPTTEKVEQK
+631 KAVQNPENLEQTK
-644 KEETAEVEKAE
+644 GETAEVQDTE